1 MWLIDHDDAQLQSS
15 LGLTVEDVALL
26 RSGPAKSTSAA
37 FLSTKPITSNTLRS
51 DYLYKRIGH
60 RACPHYLES

>member
-26 RSGPAKSTSAA
+26 RSGPGEIHVRGFSEYQTDHLKYSA
-37 FLSTKPITSNTLRS
+37 I
-51 DYLYKRIGH
+51 
-60 RACPHYLES
+60 

>member
-1 MWLIDHDDAQLQSS
+1 MWLIDLDDAQLQSS

-51 DYLYKRIGH
+51 DYL
-60 RACPHYLES
+60 